1 MKNKSPA
8 QLFCPCGSEKEYPA
22 CCAPVLADHK
32 SALTA
37 EMLMRSRYTAFVKKH
52 TAHLL
57 KTWIEKNRPTS
68 LNFADHPV
76 IWIGLVIH
84 KTMDGRVTDNTGKVH
99 FTSTYIESGQLCSLN
114 ETSDF
119 TKRDGL
125 WYYVDGV
132 CEVVKKKI
140 ERNRPC
146 PCGSEKKF
154 KRCCFLK

>member
-1 MKNKSPA
+1 MKKKAPD
-8 QLFCPCGSEKEYPA
+8 QLFCPCGSNKEYPD
-22 CCAPVLADHK
+22 CCAPVLADHRR
-32 SALTA
+32 ALTA

-57 KTWIEKNRPTS
+57 RTWIEKNRPAS
-68 LNFADHPV
+68 LNVDNHPV
-76 IWIGLVIH
+76 TWIGLVIH
-84 KTMDGRVTDNTGKVH
+84 KTIDGQATDSTGKVH
-99 FTSTYIESGQLCSLN
+99 FTSTYIESGQLCSLH

-119 TKRDGL
+119 SKKNGL
-125 WYYVDGV
+125 WYYDDGL

-154 KRCCFLK
+154 KRCCFLQ